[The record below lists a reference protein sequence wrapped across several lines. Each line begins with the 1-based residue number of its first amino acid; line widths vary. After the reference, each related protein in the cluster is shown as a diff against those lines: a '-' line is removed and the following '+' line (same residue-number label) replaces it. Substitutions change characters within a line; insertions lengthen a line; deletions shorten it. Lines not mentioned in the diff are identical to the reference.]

1 MSFYRGYESGHSR
14 GGVDVTEAV
23 NLAFKG
29 ILLSPVF
36 ILCIFITIAM
46 LKHMIFGGIPTMNQP
61 TEQQREQIQQRD
73 AEIDPNT
80 VWGGGSPTPSNSQGV
95 AGGSPQPSV
104 GATSTSPRSPREQEV
119 PAPAPKQNTEVPFTI
134 YEGPQDLPK
143 YEQPLPPAEWNTQID
158 EDPLS

>member
-1 MSFYRGYESGHSR
+1 M
-14 GGVDVTEAV
+14 TEAV

-61 TEQQREQIQQRD
+61 TEQQREQLQQRD

-80 VWGGGSPTPSNSQGV
+80 VWGGTQKP
-95 AGGSPQPSV
+95 
-104 GATSTSPRSPREQEV
+104 
-119 PAPAPKQNTEVPFTI
+119 TEVMQPIQEKNDPFMNRPTI
-134 YEGPQDLPK
+134 HELAPIYP
-143 YEQPLPPAEWNTQID
+143 N
-158 EDPLS
+158 

>member
-1 MSFYRGYESGHSR
+1 MRRNYYESGHSP

-61 TEQQREQIQQRD
+61 TEEQREQLQQRD
-73 AEIDPNT
+73 AEIDPRE
-80 VWGGGSPTPSNSQGV
+80 VWGGGEVGSPTP
-95 AGGSPQPSV
+95 
-104 GATSTSPRSPREQEV
+104 
-119 PAPAPKQNTEVPFTI
+119 
-134 YEGPQDLPK
+134 D
-143 YEQPLPPAEWNTQID
+143 
-158 EDPLS
+158 

>member
-80 VWGGGSPTPSNSQGV
+80 VWGG
-95 AGGSPQPSV
+95 SPQPS
-104 GATSTSPRSPREQEV
+104 EV

-158 EDPLS
+158 EDPFS

>member
-1 MSFYRGYESGHSR
+1 MRRNYYESGHSP

-61 TEQQREQIQQRD
+61 TEQQREQLQQRD
-73 AEIDPNT
+73 AAVDPNT
-80 VWGGGSPTPSNSQGV
+80 VWGGSQTPAETLPEPTV
-95 AGGSPQPSV
+95 
-104 GATSTSPRSPREQEV
+104 
-119 PAPAPKQNTEVPFTI
+119 APKQNTEVPFTI
-134 YEGPQDLPK
+134 YDGPSKSPK
-143 YEQPLPPAEWNTQID
+143 YEQLAPPAGWNTEIL
-158 EDPLS
+158 EDPFQ